1 MASFVDRVVGA
12 ARLDAKVYEEVE
24 ADPAAMG
31 QAMAVVAAAAL
42 AAGIG
47 SIGSGAT
54 GAVAAVVG
62 GIVGWFL
69 WAVVTWLIGTK
80 LLPEPGTSA
89 DLGQMLRTIGFSAA
103 PGLLNVLGII
113 PFIGVLVSF
122 VAAVWQ
128 LVAMVVAVRQA
139 LDYRSTG
146 RAVLVCVIG
155 WLFYLVVS
163 IGFAFMM
170 GIGRTVIGG

>member
-1 MASFVDRVVGA
+1 MASFVERVVEA
-12 ARLDAKVYEEVE
+12 ARLDARTYEEVE
-24 ADPAAMG
+24 ADTTAMG
-31 QAMAVVAAAAL
+31 QAMAVVAASAL
-42 AAGIG
+42 AAGVG
-47 SIGSGAT
+47 SISSGAT

-62 GIVGWFL
+62 AVVGWFL
-69 WAVVTWLIGTK
+69 WAVVTWLVGTK

-113 PFIGVLVSF
+113 PVVGLLVWL

-139 LDYRSTG
+139 LDYTSTG
-146 RAVLVCVIG
+146 RAVLVCFIG
-155 WLFYLVVS
+155 WVFYMIVS
-163 IGFAFMM
+163 VGLAMAM
-170 GIGRTVIGG
+170 GIGSVMMGG

>member
-1 MASFVDRVVGA
+1 
-12 ARLDAKVYEEVE
+12 
-24 ADPAAMG
+24 
-31 QAMAVVAAAAL
+31 
-42 AAGIG
+42 
-47 SIGSGAT
+47 
-54 GAVAAVVG
+54 VAAVVG

-69 WAVVTWLIGTK
+69 WAVVTWLIGTR

-113 PFIGVLVSF
+113 PLLGLLVSF

-139 LDYRSTG
+139 LDYRSMG
-146 RAVLVCVIG
+146 RAILVCVIG

-163 IGFAFMM
+163 IGLAFMM
-170 GIGRTVIGG
+170 GIGRAVTGF

>member
-1 MASFVDRVVGA
+1 MAGFVDRVVGA

-24 ADPAAMG
+24 ADRSAMG

-47 SIGSGAT
+47 SAGAGAT
-54 GAVAAVVG
+54 GAVTAVVA

-69 WAVVTWLIGTK
+69 WAVVTWLVGTK

-113 PFIGVLVSF
+113 PLLGWLAWI
-122 VAAVWQ
+122 VALVWQ
-128 LVAMVVAVRQA
+128 LAAMVVAVRQA
-139 LDYRSTG
+139 LDYRTTG
-146 RAVLVCVIG
+146 RAVLVC
-155 WLFYLVVS
+155 F
-163 IGFAFMM
+163 IGFVFYVAVTTGFALMM
-170 GIGRTVIGG
+170 GIGRIVLGG